1 MVTFQD
7 WSGTAVSHSSPMT
20 STVANRAIGA
30 IVGSAVADAAAQ
42 PLHWV
47 YDLQKLKEILAQ
59 DPNPEFRSES
69 ANPFYR
75 RQTGQQSCYG
85 DQAYVL
91 LESLSECGGLNADDL
106 KQRTLKFFG
115 PGSEYDTPVNDP
127 YRDRSGPRPQLPIEG
142 PWRQASLKSF
152 LKNVDAGKE
161 ETGCET
167 DCQIDGIAKLAP
179 IVAFYAGQPD
189 MLEKVEQ
196 AVRVTQNNDECVA
209 ETLAAARFLEHF
221 ILTGPDPKAL
231 DVVLNQ
237 LNDPNRKQPQDLDKA
252 VIGLPG
258 AFQAALHG
266 VLTAKQF
273 ETAIRDTMS
282 CGGCTCSRASFIG
295 ACVGAQLFLTTQ
307 LVSWESNM
315 ATKGGKQSRSGS
327 GFSARKGAG
336 EQEEEQ
342 PVQAVL
348 VADSFNRRFFPVT
361 KDQPRALLPLGNAAM
376 IDYTLEFL
384 TSTGVQE
391 TFVFCCWMSSKIKA
405 HLLKSKWCRPSSP
418 NTVHII
424 TSELYRSLGDVLR
437 DVDAKALVR
446 SDFVLVYGDVVSN
459 IDISQALQEHRHRR
473 KMEKNISVMTMIFK
487 GPPPWSP
494 PQIPRCDKDF
504 GHHSSQAQFIPL
516 STP

>member
-1 MVTFQD
+1 Q
-7 WSGTAVSHSSPMT
+7 MT
-20 STVANRAIGA
+20 SVVANRAVGA

-47 YDLQKLKEILAQ
+47 YDLQKLKGILAQ

-91 LESLSECGGLNADDL
+91 LESLSECGGLNVDDL

-127 YRDRSGPRPQLPIEG
+127 YRDRNGPRPQLPIEG

-196 AVRVTQNNDECVA
+196 AIRVTQNNDECVA

-221 ILTGPDPKAL
+221 ILTGPDPNVV

-237 LNDPNRKQPQDLDKA
+237 LSDPSRKQPQDLDKA
-252 VIGLPG
+252 VIVNTNNFLNKKINILLAHSSSLPG

-266 VLTAKQF
+266 VLTAEHF
-273 ETAIRDTMS
+273 EAAIRDTMS

-295 ACVGAQLFLTTQ
+295 ACVGAQIGLEGIPA
-307 LVSWESNM
+307 SWLSK
-315 ATKGGKQSRSGS
+315 TSRSNS
-327 GFSARKGAG
+327 
-336 EQEEEQ
+336 
-342 PVQAVL
+342 VL
-348 VADSFNRRFFPVT
+348 AHA
-361 KDQPRALLPLGNAAM
+361 K
-376 IDYTLEFL
+376 
-384 TSTGVQE
+384 
-391 TFVFCCWMSSKIKA
+391 KIA
-405 HLLKSKWCRPSSP
+405 SHHL
-418 NTVHII
+418 
-424 TSELYRSLGDVLR
+424 
-437 DVDAKALVR
+437 
-446 SDFVLVYGDVVSN
+446 
-459 IDISQALQEHRHRR
+459 
-473 KMEKNISVMTMIFK
+473 
-487 GPPPWSP
+487 
-494 PQIPRCDKDF
+494 
-504 GHHSSQAQFIPL
+504 
-516 STP
+516 